1 MHTIVCI
8 CSYKAICIIEIKTNT
23 TNNLTNKGIALLIIG
38 KYNEAIRLFD
48 KVLATNPSDP
58 KIMTDK
64 GKALDDLGMHQG
76 TIQYYD
82 KALAIKPAL
91 QDAIDGKC
99 LSLEALNK
107 IQNK

>member
-1 MHTIVCI
+1 
-8 CSYKAICIIEIKTNT
+8 
-23 TNNLTNKGIALLIIG
+23 
-38 KYNEAIRLFD
+38 LFD

-64 GKALDDLGMHQG
+64 GKALDDLGMHKG

-99 LSLEALNK
+99 SWFFLAYTIKHGDLLTMISPVCISLNA
-107 IQNK
+107 

>member
-1 MHTIVCI
+1 
-8 CSYKAICIIEIKTNT
+8 
-23 TNNLTNKGIALLIIG
+23 
-38 KYNEAIRLFD
+38 LFD

-64 GKALDDLGMHQG
+64 GKALDDLGMHEG

-99 LSLEALNK
+99 S
-107 IQNK
+107 

>member
-1 MHTIVCI
+1 
-8 CSYKAICIIEIKTNT
+8 
-23 TNNLTNKGIALLIIG
+23 
-38 KYNEAIRLFD
+38 LFD

-64 GKALDDLGMHQG
+64 GKALDDLGMHKG